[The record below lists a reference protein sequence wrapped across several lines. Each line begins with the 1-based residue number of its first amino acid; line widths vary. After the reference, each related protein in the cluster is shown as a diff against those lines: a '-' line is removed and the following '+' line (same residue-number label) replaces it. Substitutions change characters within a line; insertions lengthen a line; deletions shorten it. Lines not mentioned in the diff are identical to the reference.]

1 MAIVQVFDTP
11 KFIKSVVHLKTK
23 KMKKIIKLAF
33 IGLLTLSLPSVAFA
47 DASAS
52 AKNKCR
58 NDKRYKSKAKV
69 NGPNGCKREKYV
81 DKNCFSATSE
91 AKLYRESESK
101 CTCIGYE
108 WTPAG
113 VLGSYAYGHAS
124 PSEVTSTSW
133 KTGAC
138 SGYKAGGAVLFDRMQ
153 SSKFEGIVKSETRF
167 SQMSFDYANNSI
179 SLSNFKSLLEIN
191 SEDFINEYSIVQVS
205 VDVVTEDENGDDVL
219 SNIFFSQATFKDGRL
234 VFLGDFFKLND
245 FTSTPLINGRKYEL
259 NLDQKLINL
268 NTDIDES
275 MVIEVTINT
284 DAGNILDGDSE
295 IEKSS
300 VAFDAS
306 VHVISNDILIKLNS
320 TQNLMANLEVRDMN
334 GVKVHEINTIE
345 LVSGLQ
351 KNIDIDKSILMNK
364 GSYFV
369 LILRLSNGQ
378 VVTDNIMLQ

>member
-1 MAIVQVFDTP
+1 
-11 KFIKSVVHLKTK
+11 
-23 KMKKIIKLAF
+23 
-33 IGLLTLSLPSVAFA
+33 
-47 DASAS
+47 
-52 AKNKCR
+52 
-58 NDKRYKSKAKV
+58 
-69 NGPNGCKREKYV
+69 
-81 DKNCFSATSE
+81 
-91 AKLYRESESK
+91 
-101 CTCIGYE
+101 
-108 WTPAG
+108 
-113 VLGSYAYGHAS
+113 
-124 PSEVTSTSW
+124 
-133 KTGAC
+133 
-138 SGYKAGGAVLFDRMQ
+138 
-153 SSKFEGIVKSETRF
+153 
-167 SQMSFDYANNSI
+167 MSFDYANNSI